1 LIVGKKKGSKHQ
13 MFGVMPN
20 IPDVH
25 VFIGN
30 HILGLQLLT
39 LNEQLG
45 EYFGVP
51 NNEGG
56 IGRESGTQK
65 HC

>member
-1 LIVGKKKGSKHQ
+1 